1 MHLEKL
7 SYEGMTNEE
16 ILFSDHKEYEVGV
29 TTFGIGLVNAIDEDA
44 ARELAERVKE
54 ALPAGFASKNV
65 DLMYACVG
73 IRENGEK
80 IDRIVPANEHS
91 KEVFEAA
98 FPNYDEYDGTS
109 FVFRTGLGRKTK
121 FVPGL
126 TEFLNAHPHE

>member
-1 MHLEKL
+1 
-7 SYEGMTNEE
+7 
-16 ILFSDHKEYEVGV
+16 
-29 TTFGIGLVNAIDEDA
+29 
-44 ARELAERVKE
+44 
-54 ALPAGFASKNV
+54 
-65 DLMYACVG
+65 MYASVG

-80 IDRIVPANEHS
+80 IDRIIPANEYS

-109 FVFRTGLGRKTK
+109 FIFRTGLGRKTK